1 MNGRVE
7 HVTPRRGDH
16 DEPSRDGDAPVAWG
30 ENQTERRRRL
40 AVALVQDRISSI
52 TDLLG
57 RRIAR
62 STIQT
67 GAATCAEVRLS
78 DEESSH
84 RFLRLSFSIPMD
96 ELERARSALRG
107 EGWRDAVP
115 GSDRGIIQVAHRLGR
130 RPHFVLIDGPE
141 DPLDGPNAPHPLSH
155 EGRALRRRRLQRAT
169 RSPDLVMSR
178 TRDYR
183 DERRSDLE
191 TIEIQLRIE
200 SPTHP

>member
-16 DEPSRDGDAPVAWG
+16 DEPSRDGDVPVAWG
-30 ENQTERRRRL
+30 ENLTERRRRL

-52 TDLLG
+52 TELLG
-57 RRIAR
+57 RRIAS

-141 DPLDGPNAPHPLSH
+141 DPLDGPNAPHPLSR
-155 EGRALRRRRLQRAT
+155 EGRALRRRRLHRAT

-183 DERRSDLE
+183 GERRSDLE
-191 TIEIQLRIE
+191 TIEIQLRID
-200 SPTHP
+200 SPSRP